1 MILRDVLN
9 AAQLAEINAE
19 LDGPLEATRSGSA
32 KENVD
37 YQAFHGYRT
46 KRLTNTIRGVA
57 SHVKTSSAI
66 RSRSAT

>member
-1 MILRDVLN
+1 MSLESLPFGAAPADVARFVQRDGAVILRDVLN

-37 YQAFHGYRT
+37 
-46 KRLTNTIRGVA
+46 
-57 SHVKTSSAI
+57 
-66 RSRSAT
+66 